1 MCTTVVSERPRD
13 RPLWRGRQEHSAG
26 QRGSLRPPEASPS
39 SLGSREE
46 PRELSQVEAR
56 VPPSPFLALHGR
68 PRERNVTRGQRHWLR
83 RSDVRRVVAAGPA
96 AGRVRSAGEPALEPR
111 RAFAPRAPRPALR
124 RSALSGS
131 LVKGQEVSERKT
143 AQPRS
148 PPNHRFSRH
157 LRGPWEK
164 EGHSSACA
172 GTGLRGGRRHG
183 GCTWP
188 APASASLGC
197 VCAEELPDCDVPAPG
212 PTRAA
217 AKAARLSAGSVLT
230 AALARA

>member
-1 MCTTVVSERPRD
+1 MNAPGIGPYGGEDKNTV
-13 RPLWRGRQEHSAG
+13 LGRG
-26 QRGSLRPPEASPS
+26 
-39 SLGSREE
+39 
-46 PRELSQVEAR
+46 
-56 VPPSPFLALHGR
+56 
-68 PRERNVTRGQRHWLR
+68 
-83 RSDVRRVVAAGPA
+83 
-96 AGRVRSAGEPALEPR
+96 
-111 RAFAPRAPRPALR
+111 RAFAPLRPHPALWEVGRNLESCLKWRRESPLPVPRAAWAPPGEERDAGPEALAAQERCPQGAGRRARRRPRPQRGRASPSAPKGVCAPRPAP
-124 RSALSGS
+124 RSPTQCSLSGS

>member
-26 QRGSLRPPEASPS
+26 QGESLRPAEASPS

-68 PRERNVTRGQRHWLR
+68 PRERNVTRGHRHWLR

-111 RAFAPRAPRPALR
+111 RAFAPRAPLSDAVLSLWFSRKRAGSARAQDSTTMKPTESQIPSSSPRTLGEGRPLVGLR
-124 RSALSGS
+124 RD
-131 LVKGQEVSERKT
+131 RP
-143 AQPRS
+143 PRW
-148 PPNHRFSRH
+148 PEARGLH
-157 LRGPWEK
+157 L
-164 EGHSSACA
+164 A
-172 GTGLRGGRRHG
+172 GTCLCEPGLCLRRG
-183 GCTWP
+183 
-188 APASASLGC
+188 
-197 VCAEELPDCDVPAPG
+197 
-212 PTRAA
+212 AA
-217 AKAARLSAGSVLT
+217 
-230 AALARA
+230 

>member
-1 MCTTVVSERPRD
+1 M
-13 RPLWRGRQEHSAG
+13 
-26 QRGSLRPPEASPS
+26 
-39 SLGSREE
+39 
-46 PRELSQVEAR
+46 
-56 VPPSPFLALHGR
+56 
-68 PRERNVTRGQRHWLR
+68 
-83 RSDVRRVVAAGPA
+83 
-96 AGRVRSAGEPALEPR
+96 
-111 RAFAPRAPRPALR
+111 
-124 RSALSGS
+124 
-131 LVKGQEVSERKT
+131 SERKT

-197 VCAEELPDCDVPAPG
+197 VCAEELPDCDVPPRGRHVQLLRRRVLVRAQCSLLLSPAPRPCG
-212 PTRAA
+212 HRRSLVRPFPFCFQM
-217 AKAARLSAGSVLT
+217 LT
-230 AALARA
+230 IWSGGERIPFLYDKSNGLHAHCSNHYT

>member
-26 QRGSLRPPEASPS
+26 QRGGLRPPEASPS

-68 PRERNVTRGQRHWLR
+68 PWERNVTRGQRHWLR

-131 LVKGQEVSERKT
+131 LVKGQEVSEHNHEAHRITDSVVISEDPGRRKAT
-143 AQPRS
+143 RRLAPGQASEVAGGTGAAPG
-148 PPNHRFSRH
+148 RH
-157 LRGPWEK
+157 LPLRAWAV
-164 EGHSSACA
+164 SAQRSC
-172 GTGLRGGRRHG
+172 
-183 GCTWP
+183 
-188 APASASLGC
+188 
-197 VCAEELPDCDVPAPG
+197 
-212 PTRAA
+212 
-217 AKAARLSAGSVLT
+217 LT
-230 AALARA
+230 AMCLPRG